1 MGISGEIINEVR
13 LFTTSV
19 VLGAAL
25 TFLYD
30 GFLILRNVFKHNKFW
45 MSVED
50 LFFWAATG
58 IVVFLA
64 LQKENHG
71 ELRGYIIAGA
81 GVGMLL
87 YKNAVSGFYVKY
99 LSSMILHIVV
109 YIKRIAYFVSKPIR
123 KAKKCVKSGI
133 LASEEGIKKV
143 TIILKNWLTVCI
155 KWFTIALCKHNGENG
170 DLHNDEET

>member
-87 YKNAVSGFYVKY
+87 YKSGISRFYVNY
-99 LSSMILHIVV
+99 LSKVIQHIVV
-109 YIKRIAYFVSKPIR
+109 YIKRLAYFVFKPI
-123 KAKKCVKSGI
+123 KIAKKHVNSGF
-133 LASEEGIKKV
+133 LQANNGIKKV
-143 TIILKNWLTVCI
+143 TIMLKKRLTVCI